1 MSSEFEEFL
10 RRNGIKHTT
19 SAPYHPA
26 SNGLAERAVQ
36 IVKKGLK
43 KERSGTMLTRL
54 AKVLFAYQITPQ
66 STTGTSPAELLL
78 GRRLRSRLDLVRPN
92 TAERVEQK
100 QQDQKRKHDQ
110 KVRSR
115 RFQLRDYVFGAGSR
129 WLPGE
134 IVEVIGPV
142 SFQVLLE
149 DGRRR
154 RCHQDHFR
162 PRIVFDSL

>member
-1 MSSEFEEFL
+1 
-10 RRNGIKHTT
+10 
-19 SAPYHPA
+19 
-26 SNGLAERAVQ
+26 
-36 IVKKGLK
+36 
-43 KERSGTMLTRL
+43 MLTRL

-100 QQDQKRKHDQ
+100 QQDQHDQ
-110 KVRSR
+110 KARSR
-115 RFQLRDYVFGAGSR
+115 RFQLRDYVFVKNFGAGSR

-154 RCHQDHFR
+154 RCH
-162 PRIVFDSL
+162 